1 MRREVE
7 DLRERLGAPLDL
19 RGGHAVQ
26 PPEVGQRLA
35 DGELGVQRHILKKDR
50 DKMLLVQVDAITLT

>member
-35 DGELGVQRHILKKDR
+35 HGELGVQRHFLKKEG
-50 DKMLLVQVDAITLT
+50 KILLGQVADVTLT

>member
-7 DLRERLGAPLDL
+7 HLRERLCAPLDL

-35 DGELGVQRHILKKDR
+35 HGELGVQRHFLKKDR
-50 DKMLLVQVDAITLT
+50 GKMLLGQVADVTLT